1 MISLIRRD
9 ARFNGALVYRLLG
22 IAMLLGAWELT
33 VGRAEPSLRLA
44 GLVGSIVTYL
54 PSAEVRTSLAASLR
68 RIAVGFALGATLGLG
83 AGVIIGLSSSL
94 RSIFEPV
101 WGFLRPISP
110 LAWVP
115 LSIVWFG
122 ITEQAAIFVIAY
134 ASFFPVMLNTATGMQ
149 EVNVVYKEAALTL
162 GADRFAVIRHVML
175 PSAVPFILGGLRI
188 SLGLSWAV
196 IVAAELVIGAV
207 LNAGLGYLM
216 VRYTMILFDMGRV
229 LAVVVLIGVLASA
242 LDHLMRFTT
251 RKLSP
256 WRA

>member
-1 MISLIRRD
+1 MATSGAA
-9 ARFNGALVYRLLG
+9 ARPRSGPVYRLLG
-22 IAMLLGAWELT
+22 IVLLLGAWELT

-44 GLVGSIVTYL
+44 SVVASIVGYL
-54 PSAEVRTSLAASLR
+54 PSGEVRTSVVASLR
-68 RIAVGFALGATLGLG
+68 RIVVGFALGASLGL
-83 AGVIIGLSSSL
+83 ATGVAIGLSRTL
-94 RSIFEPV
+94 RSILDPV
-101 WGFLRPISP
+101 WGFLRPMSP

-122 ITEQAAIFVIAY
+122 VTEQAAIFVIAY

-149 EVNVVYKEAALTL
+149 EVNVVYREAALTL
-162 GADRFAVIRHVML
+162 GADRLAVIRHVML
-175 PSAVPFILGGLRI
+175 PAAVPFILAGLRI

-216 VRYTMILFDMGRV
+216 LRYTMILFDMGRV
-229 LAVVVLIGVLASA
+229 LSVVVLIGVLAYA
-242 LDHLMRFTT
+242 LDQLMRFTT
-251 RKLSP
+251 RKLTP

>member
-1 MISLIRRD
+1 MATSGAA
-9 ARFNGALVYRLLG
+9 ARPRSGLVYRLLG
-22 IAMLLGAWELT
+22 IVLLLGAWELT

-44 GLVGSIVTYL
+44 SVVASIVGYL
-54 PSAEVRTSLAASLR
+54 PSGEVRTSVVASLR
-68 RIAVGFALGATLGLG
+68 RIVVGFALGASLGLPT
-83 AGVIIGLSSSL
+83 GVAIGLSRTL
-94 RSIFEPV
+94 RSVLDPV
-101 WGFLRPISP
+101 WGFLRPMSP

-122 ITEQAAIFVIAY
+122 VTEQAAIFVIAY

-149 EVNVVYKEAALTL
+149 EVNVAYREAALTL
-162 GADRFAVIRHVML
+162 GADRLAVIRHVML
-175 PSAVPFILGGLRI
+175 PSAVPFILAGLRI

-196 IVAAELVIGAV
+196 IVAAELVIGSV

-229 LAVVVLIGVLASA
+229 LSVVVLIGVLAYA

-251 RKLSP
+251 RKLTP